1 MFIKQ
6 SALHFLYLSRYANAY
21 KYKHPIFA
29 FIFLYVLKQK
39 LIIQINTRTQ
49 MRVRIKITVGITERV
64 AHDDISLD
72 IGQTYYRQAIRAS

>member
-29 FIFLYVLKQK
+29 FIFLCFETKVNNSNQYT
-39 LIIQINTRTQ
+39 NSN
-49 MRVRIKITVGITERV
+49 E
-64 AHDDISLD
+64 SEN
-72 IGQTYYRQAIRAS
+72 